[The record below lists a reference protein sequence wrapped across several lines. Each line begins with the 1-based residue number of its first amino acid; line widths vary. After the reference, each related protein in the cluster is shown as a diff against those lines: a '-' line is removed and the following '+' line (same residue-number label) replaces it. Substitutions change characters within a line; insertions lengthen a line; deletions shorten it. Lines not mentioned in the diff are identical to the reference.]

1 MELIWIKKTTSN
13 EESKQ
18 IVECLEAGKELSGIM
33 KLSVQRVKV
42 AKMDQTDVVPDTS
55 GDYVLLGLRDETDP
69 KSKMQLP
76 RR

>member
-1 MELIWIKKTTSN
+1 MELIWIEKTTSD

-18 IVECLEAGKELSGIM
+18 IVECLEAGKELSGTM
-33 KLSVQRVKV
+33 KLSVQSVKV
-42 AKMDQTDVVPDTS
+42 AKVNQTDVVPDKS

-69 KSKMQLP
+69 MKMQLP